1 MEGKEKERLSISN
14 PIKPIALVAQA
25 RPAQQPQ
32 QFKLVHNLN
41 KGKRLQLQNPGFNAL
56 VNAQT
61 SLTTC
66 EKSEEIDD
74 GH

>member
-1 MEGKEKERLSISN
+1 MEGKDKERPSISN
-14 PIKPIALVAQA
+14 PIKPIASIAQA

-41 KGKRLQLQNPGFNAL
+41 KGKRLQAPNPGINAL
-56 VNAQT
+56 VSAQNGFA
-61 SLTTC
+61 TC
-66 EKSEEIDD
+66 ERSEEIDD